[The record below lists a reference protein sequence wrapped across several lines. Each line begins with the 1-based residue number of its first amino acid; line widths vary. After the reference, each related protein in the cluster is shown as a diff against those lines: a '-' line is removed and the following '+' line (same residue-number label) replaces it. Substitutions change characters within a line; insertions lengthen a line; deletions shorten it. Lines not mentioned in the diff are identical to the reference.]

1 MIKIATIEDEENIRQ
16 EIVRY
21 IKKGIGSIEGVE
33 VDVYE
38 SAERYLLVGGRYD
51 LVISDIE
58 LQSVIFCGQFIHAIL
73 FCSLLLRLLSFDFS
87 LRIFLAQAGQYLD
100 APEPGTY
107 STPHTVQFLAGIA
120 AHRFVGMI
128 CNSSTKPM
136 NL

>member
-58 LQSVIFCGQFIHAIL
+58 KNKREQSGCVP
-73 FCSLLLRLLSFDFS
+73 RFS
-87 LRIFLAQAGQYLD
+87 NITL
-100 APEPGTY
+100 
-107 STPHTVQFLAGIA
+107 
-120 AHRFVGMI
+120 
-128 CNSSTKPM
+128 
-136 NL
+136 

>member
-58 LQSVIFCGQFIHAIL
+58 LPGISGLELGKRIKENNPDVYLVWGIRKWEIYIVEYFRVIG
-73 FCSLLLRLLSFDFS
+73 R
-87 LRIFLAQAGQYLD
+87 
-100 APEPGTY
+100 
-107 STPHTVQFLAGIA
+107 
-120 AHRFVGMI
+120 
-128 CNSSTKPM
+128 CNDR